1 MFYLFISVVCRRV
14 SLSGEA
20 VRERKNILIIEQCKL
35 LYTLQDK
42 IDKYINKR
50 KTLDLIKFII
60 NLIKYYLLLLPQDL
74 WY

>member
-50 KTLDLIKFII
+50 KTLELIRLIF
-60 NLIKYYLLLLPQDL
+60 NLMKYYLFLFPKHLR
-74 WY
+74 Y